1 MKRAFTVYYDDSEW
15 DPVAK
20 AMIYKFETG
29 KYFEGES
36 ALVRADILKDC
47 SEHFMKAYNDGDP
60 LSQEDYLN
68 ALWRR
73 EDCSDP

>member
-1 MKRAFTVYYDDSEW
+1 MKRAFTIYYDDSAW
-15 DPVAK
+15 NPDDK
-20 AMIYKFETG
+20 AMIYKIETG

-60 LSQEDYLN
+60 LSQEDYL
-68 ALWRR
+68 
-73 EDCSDP
+73 